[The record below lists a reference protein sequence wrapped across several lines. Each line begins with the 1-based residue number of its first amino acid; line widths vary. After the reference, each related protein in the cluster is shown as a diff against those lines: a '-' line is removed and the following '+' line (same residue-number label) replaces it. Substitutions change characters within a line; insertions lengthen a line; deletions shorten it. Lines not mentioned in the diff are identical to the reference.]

1 MTVFSILAES
11 RRRWWEL
18 GSSCG
23 CTEVSAF
30 PREQGDGIHGTHWF
44 VQFLSQLQN
53 SVSCMCGGLG
63 LYLCSAAG
71 IQEPWSDF
79 SYCFKGGVL
88 ESRKQRCQT
97 SVWIWASLLCICW
110 IWSVCVSL
118 QVHLTR
124 FCGPLRNGVSS
135 VVAGNNISAS

>member
-30 PREQGDGIHGTHWF
+30 PRGQGDGIHGTHWF

-53 SVSCMCGGLG
+53 SGSCMCGGLG
-63 LYLCSAAG
+63 LYLYSAAG
-71 IQEPWSDF
+71 IQEP
-79 SYCFKGGVL
+79 
-88 ESRKQRCQT
+88 CQT
-97 SVWIWASLLCICW
+97 FHTAS
-110 IWSVCVSL
+110 
-118 QVHLTR
+118 R
-124 FCGPLRNGVSS
+124 EVSS
-135 VVAGNNISAS
+135 SPENSAVKRTWGSGVPSCAFAGSRVSVPPSKCT